1 MERQG
6 LDAFY
11 DQTRLRSEAYAD
23 SKNLL
28 ARADIYRFAVPDI
41 PFPSWALSHLSDNLG
56 VVLDVGCGPGFYLRK
71 LYEAGRSSQLFGVDL
86 SDGMLREVQRGIASL
101 CVADAQS
108 LPFRDRSFDTVLCMH
123 VLYHVPDIALAVA
136 EFRRILKP
144 EGYLLVAT
152 NGPRHQQRLREVLEE
167 AVPDTTATSPPKVWP
182 EHRFDLETGEEILGT
197 QFHSVE
203 RFDLARELVV
213 PEAEPVVR
221 YLASTRSL
229 DEERLPEGV
238 TWDEVLQAFRGIV
251 EGEIEEKGA
260 FRNPIHAGVFVCK

>member
-1 MERQG
+1 MERQE

-11 DQTRLRSEAYAD
+11 NQTRLRSEAYPD
-23 SKNLL
+23 SKNLV

-41 PFPSWALSHLSDNLG
+41 PFPSWALSHLSNNLG

-71 LYEAGRSSQLFGVDL
+71 LYEAGSSSRLFGVDL
-86 SDGMLREVQRGIASL
+86 SDGMLREVQSGISSL

-108 LPFRDRSFDTVLCMH
+108 LPFGDNSFDTVLCMH
-123 VLYHVPDIALAVA
+123 VLYHVPNIALAVA

-144 EGYLLVAT
+144 DGYLLVAT
-152 NGPRHQQRLREVLEE
+152 NGARHQQRLREVLDE
-167 AVPDTTATSPPKVWP
+167 AIHDMTATSPPKKWP
-182 EHRFDLETGEEILGT
+182 EHRFDLEKGEEILGT
-197 QFHSVE
+197 HFDSVE

-229 DEERLPEGV
+229 DEERLPQGV
-238 TWDEVLQAFRGIV
+238 TWDEVQQTFREIV
-251 EGEIEEKGA
+251 EREIEEKRA
-260 FRNPIHAGVFVCK
+260 FLSPIHAGVFVCK